1 MTLQTSVK
9 AQLGGGI
16 EGELYDNS
24 PHRADPYIVKAGAA
38 TKAVGVLAAGATPTA
53 DDTVTVG
60 QVTYTFKAAA
70 VAATDVVIGANATEA
85 MTNLATKINADN
97 AQVVTAVANDGT
109 VVLTAK
115 LAGRA
120 GNAITLAA
128 SNAADMIVSPMSGG
142 QDAGDVKPK
151 VGLGYCFTNTEGEVI
166 PGNPNNKAF
175 AGILI
180 TPKQYARAGLD
191 ATLEV
196 TPNSPVSI
204 LSFGR
209 VLVRVTN
216 NIAPNYYAFLDNDN
230 GTISGDASN
239 NAQAGQTLI
248 PNAKFI
254 LQSAAANGLAIL
266 QLGD

>member
-1 MTLQTSVK
+1 MSLQTSVK
-9 AQLGGGI
+9 AQLGGGV

-24 PHRADPYIVKAGAA
+24 PHRADPYIVKGGAA
-38 TKAVGVLAAGATPTA
+38 TKAVGLLLANATPTA

-60 QVTYTFKAAA
+60 QITYTFKAAA
-70 VAATDVVIGANATEA
+70 VAATDVVIGANAAAA
-85 MTNLATKINADN
+85 MGNLAAKIHGDATQVAD
-97 AQVVTAVANDGT
+97 AVATDELI
-109 VVLTAK
+109 VLTAK
-115 LAGRA
+115 VAGRA
-120 GNAITLAA
+120 GNSIALAA
-128 SNAADMIVSPMSGG
+128 SNEGDMDVTAFSGG

-180 TPKQYARAGLD
+180 TPKQYARNGLD
-191 ATLEV
+191 ASLEV

-204 LSFGR
+204 LNFGR

-216 NIAPNYYAFLDNDN
+216 NIAPNYYAFVDNDS
-230 GTISGDASN
+230 GTISGNASS
-239 NAQAGQTLI
+239 NAQAGKTLI

-254 LQSAAANGLAIL
+254 LQSASANGLAIL